1 MNQVRSSELSCF
13 DQFLKTLEKR
23 LDPISNYFIDRH
35 TSGFVEGFNN
45 KIKVIKR
52 RCYGILNVTHLFQR
66 IQLDLYG
73 YTLFARTPN
82 SL

>member
-13 DQFLKTLEKR
+13 DPFLKTLEKR
-23 LDPISNYFIDRH
+23 LDTIANYFIDRH

-73 YTLFARTPN
+73 YTLFAPKRI
-82 SL
+82 S